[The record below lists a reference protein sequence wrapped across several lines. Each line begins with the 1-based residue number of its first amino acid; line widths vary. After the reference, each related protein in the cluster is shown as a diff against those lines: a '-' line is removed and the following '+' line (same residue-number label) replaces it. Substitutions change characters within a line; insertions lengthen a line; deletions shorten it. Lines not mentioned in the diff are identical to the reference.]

1 MRVPRDLAKRI
12 ELIEKAI
19 RKRLGPAVNKAQIRE
34 VIYDVLA
41 EERLREILQEWE
53 KDWQEMGFHTP
64 EHVSDAVEDL
74 KARVLKDPMLERARS
89 SEASSWLRYFPV
101 VVEVWA
107 EREMAMME
115 DGQPDVPEPPGSD

>member
-1 MRVPRDLAKRI
+1 MIVPRDLARRITRI
-12 ELIEKAI
+12 EKSISE
-19 RKRLGPAVNKAQIRE
+19 RLPPKLTPEQIRQAT
-34 VIYDVLA
+34 YDVLA
-41 EERLREILQEWE
+41 EERLWEIIDEWE
-53 KDWQEMGFHTP
+53 KDWQEMGCYTS
-64 EHVSDAVEDL
+64 EHVSDAVEDV